1 MQRVFLI
8 LAVLLSV
15 GFGLAA
21 VGPAAAED
29 TNNETTTDVIE
40 LDDNT
45 RIVDYHFG
53 DGSVT
58 IEIEADRPGSVTIA
72 DAMAGVGEAGATR
85 VPETTERIL
94 PGTQTVT
101 MSTTTFQGGQT
112 VGVSSGSGTVRL
124 ATGMD
129 EATGEDPLQYFGGQ
143 SGLFTGMGMSILL
156 SISAAGW
163 VVWREESGVVEA

>member
-1 MQRVFLI
+1 MQRVILI
-8 LAVLLSV
+8 LAVVLSV

-21 VGPAAAED
+21 VGPAVAED
-29 TNNETTTDVIE
+29 TNNETATDVIE

-72 DAMAGVGEAGATR
+72 DAMAGMGEAGATR
-85 VPETTERIL
+85 VPETTERVL
-94 PGTQTVT
+94 PGSNTVT
-101 MSTTTFQGGQT
+101 MSVTSFQGGHT

-124 ATGMD
+124 STAMD
-129 EATGEDPLQYFGGQ
+129 DSGDNPLQYFGGE
-143 SGLFTGMGMSILL
+143 SGLFTGMILSVLL
-156 SISAAGW
+156 SLGAAGYVIW
-163 VVWREESGVVEA
+163 TEDSGVIEA

>member
-1 MQRVFLI
+1 MRRVILI

-21 VGPAAAED
+21 VGPAAADE
-29 TNNETTTDVIE
+29 TNNETATDVIE

-53 DGSVT
+53 DGSIT

-72 DAMAGVGEAGATR
+72 DAMAGMGEEGATT
-85 VPETTERIL
+85 VPESSERVL
-94 PGTQTVT
+94 PGSNTVT
-101 MSTTTFQGGQT
+101 MSVTSFQGGHT

-124 ATGMD
+124 STAMD
-129 EATGEDPLQYFGGQ
+129 EESGDDPLQYFGGE
-143 SGLFTGMGMSILL
+143 SGLFTGIGMSMLL

-163 VVWREESGVVEA
+163 VVWREESGVIEA

>member
-1 MQRVFLI
+1 MRRVILI

-29 TNNETTTDVIE
+29 TNNETETDVIE
-40 LDDNT
+40 LDDDT

-85 VPETTERIL
+85 VPETSERVL
-94 PGTQTVT
+94 PGTNTVT
-101 MSTTTFQGGQT
+101 MSVTTFQGGQT
-112 VGVSSGSGTVRL
+112 VGVSAGDGTVRL
-124 ATGMD
+124 ATEMD
-129 EATGEDPLQYFGGQ
+129 ESGDDPLQYFGGQ

-163 VVWREESGVVEA
+163 VVWREESGVIEA